1 MHNSGTMMVTGD
13 QIQVMV
19 PNQPPAVAD
28 PAALAAYEALLKGAS
43 RLVIRTL
50 GSGCRCNP
58 TAASLAIDVDGA
70 KGGLLLEVTPPASVR
85 DPYFSTEL
93 KLADGRVVMSL
104 ARTDW
109 GPYTGDKAPV
119 VVSMDREGP
128 VSIQE
133 ISTKAQV
140 HALCDPIGVLPS
152 TTVAHPQS
160 ADEPLRRGHELS
172 TPTSLNGATNCFTWG
187 VVLPCAC
194 VTCCA
199 GPVCLFCVLPPP
211 NVHSEMSA
219 VGAGGDPGGGP
230 RYTKKHHTFVKDACV
245 LRNLPD
251 GDTIVFPQ
259 GTPLQMRK
267 DMLTAAAYRLSMIAM
282 MPNSA

>member
-1 MHNSGTMMVTGD
+1 MMVTGD

-70 KGGLLLEVTPPASVR
+70 EGRLLLEVTPPDSVR
-85 DPYFSTEL
+85 DGEFSFSTEL

-104 ARTDW
+104 TTTRSFVP
-109 GPYTGDKAPV
+109 GGKAPFAV
-119 VVSMDREGP
+119 TMDREGP

-133 ISTKAQV
+133 PLRAYNGAC
-140 HALCDPIGVLPS
+140 ALCDPIGAMPS

-160 ADEPLRRGHELS
+160 ANEPLRRGHELS
-172 TPTSLNGATNCFTWG
+172 TPKSLNGATTCFTWG
-187 VVLPCAC
+187 LLVPCAC

-219 VGAGGDPGGGP
+219 VGAGSDPGSGP
-230 RYTKKHHTFVKDACV
+230 RYTKKHQFFACCRRW
-245 LRNLPD
+245 LRGLPD

-282 MPNSA
+282 TPNSA